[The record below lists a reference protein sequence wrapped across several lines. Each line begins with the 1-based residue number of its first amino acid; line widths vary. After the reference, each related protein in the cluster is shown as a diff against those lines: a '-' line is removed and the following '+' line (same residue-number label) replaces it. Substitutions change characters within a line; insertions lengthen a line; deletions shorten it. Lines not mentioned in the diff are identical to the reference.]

1 MNFRE
6 YITNVL
12 LIGLAVAFLI
22 HFLAI
27 VCYGEFY
34 IKESNI
40 PTLVLE
46 IAGMTAIVVLAV
58 QNIIGGLK

>member
-12 LIGLAVAFLI
+12 LIGLSVAFLI
-22 HFLAI
+22 HFLLI

-34 IKESNI
+34 VREPNILILGLEVVGLTIILVFAIKN
-40 PTLVLE
+40 
-46 IAGMTAIVVLAV
+46 IAGR
-58 QNIIGGLK
+58 LK

>member
-1 MNFRE
+1 MSFRE

-12 LIGLAVAFLI
+12 LIGLALAFLI
-22 HFLAI
+22 HFLLI

-34 IKESNI
+34 VREPNI
-40 PTLVLE
+40 LILVLE
-46 IAGMTAIVVLAV
+46 IAGITAIIVLAV